1 MIWHSLVKTVL
12 NVIQDCWSA
21 CPKYQAEKE
30 KSQAVLDAR
39 KKYYGEVND
48 FIVDIARAKKRMR
61 KRK

>member
-1 MIWHSLVKTVL
+1 MTFPCKNCIERHT
-12 NVIQDCWSA
+12 DCWST

-30 KSQAVLDAR
+30 KSQVVLDAR
-39 KKYYGEVND
+39 KKYYGEVSD

>member
-1 MIWHSLVKTVL
+1 MTFPCKNCIERHT
-12 NVIQDCWSA
+12 DCWSI

-39 KKYYGEVND
+39 KKYYGEVSD